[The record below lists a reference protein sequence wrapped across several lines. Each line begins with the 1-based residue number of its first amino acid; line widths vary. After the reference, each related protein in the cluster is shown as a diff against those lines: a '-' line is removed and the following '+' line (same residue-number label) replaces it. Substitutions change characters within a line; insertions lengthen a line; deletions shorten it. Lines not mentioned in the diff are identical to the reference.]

1 MSFNLWKLS
10 AFTSFFLMSNI
21 WPVTEYFCSKYF
33 LEHFY
38 RHIFKILHD
47 MLPDISK
54 NYYLDVGFGKLINK
68 ILNAL
73 RQSNLFQVNGFQTD
87 LIQPFKTK

>member
-1 MSFNLWKLS
+1 
-10 AFTSFFLMSNI
+10 
-21 WPVTEYFCSKYF
+21 
-33 LEHFY
+33 
-38 RHIFKILHD
+38 